1 MYLQCINI
9 TEEDVFYCI
18 NFSTK
23 MWILFHTWFF
33 QKSLTNN
40 GFPEMS
46 KWNIN
51 TSFWSS
57 MQIEKSNS
65 SEQTMEYFKF

>member
-1 MYLQCINI
+1 
-9 TEEDVFYCI
+9 
-18 NFSTK
+18 
-23 MWILFHTWFF
+23 
-33 QKSLTNN
+33 
-40 GFPEMS
+40 MS